1 MVTAIVIIDADSG
14 SIPEVAKTIAGID
27 GVAETFSVTGDID
40 IVALVRVNH
49 YDDLADVI
57 SDRIAKTPGVL
68 RTKTHL
74 AFQTFSQSDLDE
86 AFALGLD

>member
-1 MVTAIVIIDADSG
+1 MLNAIVIIDADS
-14 SIPEVAKTIAGID
+14 SRIPEVAEAVAGIE
-27 GVAETFSVTGDID
+27 GVIETFSVTGDID
-40 IVALVRVNH
+40 IIALVRVNH
-49 YDDLADVI
+49 YEDLADVI
-57 SDRIAKTPGVL
+57 SGRIAKTPGVL